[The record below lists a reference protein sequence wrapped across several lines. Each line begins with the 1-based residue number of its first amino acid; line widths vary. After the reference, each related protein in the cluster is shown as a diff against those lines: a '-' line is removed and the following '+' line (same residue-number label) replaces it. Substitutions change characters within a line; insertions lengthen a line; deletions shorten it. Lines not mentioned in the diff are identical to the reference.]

1 MPDSVP
7 NSVPNSVPDFVK
19 VVGDINVT
27 VMVKPDYAPSY
38 DIPPTMGRF
47 STPESAY

>member
-7 NSVPNSVPDFVK
+7 DSMPDSMPNSVK

-27 VMVKPDYAPSY
+27 VMLKPDYAPSY